1 MSKYIEFYVKE
12 TGQTIS
18 KNGHVKD
25 YNDYFVRNG
34 YEVWCDNDERFD
46 EQRFAVGFDD
56 CIRRCENI
64 GWRVIDE

>member
-1 MSKYIEFYVKE
+1 MYIEFYVKE
-12 TGQTIS
+12 TGRVVVTE
-18 KNGHVKD
+18 GAVWD

-34 YEVWCDNDERFD
+34 DEVWCDNDEYY
-46 EQRFAVGFDD
+46 ESQSSPVGFED